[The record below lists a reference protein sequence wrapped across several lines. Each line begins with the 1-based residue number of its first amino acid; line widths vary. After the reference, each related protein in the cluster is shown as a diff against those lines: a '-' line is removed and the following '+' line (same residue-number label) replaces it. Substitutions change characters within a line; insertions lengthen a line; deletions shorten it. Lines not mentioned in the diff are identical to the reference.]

1 MIASGSFS
9 RDFSERRERAR
20 KTLDIVMLAGALSVV
35 FRHMR
40 PGRNHMRRGISDT
53 AKLDRPLGNEVD
65 VVFDTFVDLIEELMQ
80 RDEVRPFDI
89 PVRVFAMQLQIN
101 GLGEACVASFN
112 ELNSFRL
119 R

>member
-1 MIASGSFS
+1 
-9 RDFSERRERAR
+9 
-20 KTLDIVMLAGALSVV
+20 
-35 FRHMR
+35 
-40 PGRNHMRRGISDT
+40 MRRRISDP
-53 AKLDRPLGNEVD
+53 AKLDRPLGYQVD

-101 GLGEACVASFN
+101 GIGEACVAL
-112 ELNSFRL
+112 LNDLDTFHL